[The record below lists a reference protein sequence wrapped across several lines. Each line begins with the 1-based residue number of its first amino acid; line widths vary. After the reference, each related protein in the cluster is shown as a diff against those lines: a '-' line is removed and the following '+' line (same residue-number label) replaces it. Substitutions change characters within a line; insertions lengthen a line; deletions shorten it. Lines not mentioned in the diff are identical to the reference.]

1 MISET
6 ASCPQCGSDRLYRD
20 GLRYL
25 TDGSTVQR
33 WLCRN
38 CGYRFTYKN
47 CNNSETFQ
55 HAQKIHTKS
64 LNRSYNLSLIC
75 QRSDEPSRQASTGVK
90 LVKNLAAAESQK
102 QAAETSPLLDK
113 EALKGKILEYLWQL
127 EKDGR
132 AQGTIRNYNKWFA
145 RCMKHNVNLFDPEE
159 VKGYLAKATLKERTK
174 ITIVGMLR
182 VWYRFLKIHWE
193 PPEYVPEAEIPFIP
207 MEQELD
213 QLIAGCGKK
222 TATYLQLMKETG
234 ARAGEISK
242 LTWADIDFQQRVVR
256 IKPEKGSLPR
266 MLPLSVKA
274 IEMLNNIPKTSD
286 RIFLFADDMRSCFY
300 VQRKRIARKLGN
312 PRLSHIS
319 FHTFRHWKG
328 TMEYHKTKE
337 IFYVKELLGHKSIQ
351 STQVY
356 IHIERALCPNAL
368 LDEYHVK
375 VAKTQEE
382 IAQLLE
388 NGFEY
393 VLQKDGLAFFRKRK

>member
-1 MISET
+1 M
-6 ASCPQCGSDRLYRD
+6 QRLSR
-20 GLRYL
+20 
-25 TDGSTVQR
+25 
-33 WLCRN
+33 
-38 CGYRFTYKN
+38 
-47 CNNSETFQ
+47 
-55 HAQKIHTKS
+55 IHTQS
-64 LNRSYNLSLIC
+64 LNYSYNLSLIR
-75 QRSDEPSRQASTGVK
+75 QRSDEPLRQASTGAK

-102 QAAETSPLLDK
+102 QAAGMSPPSDQ
-113 EALKGKILEYLWQL
+113 ESIKGKILEFLWKL

-132 AQGTIRNYNKWFA
+132 TQGTIRNYNKWFS
-145 RCMKHNVNLFDPEE
+145 RCLKHDVNIFDPEE
-159 VKGYLAKATLKERTK
+159 VKGYLAKAALRERTK

-193 PPEYVPEAEIPFIP
+193 PPEYIPEAEIPFIP
-207 MEQELD
+207 TEQELD

-242 LTWADIDFQQRVVR
+242 LTWADIDFQQRIVR

-266 MLPLSVKA
+266 MLPLSLKA
-274 IEMLNNIPKTSD
+274 TEMLNNIPKTSD

-312 PRLSHIS
+312 PRLLHIS

-328 TMEYHKTKE
+328 TMEYHKTKD

-356 IHIERALCPNAL
+356 IHIERALYPNGL
-368 LDEYHVK
+368 PDEYHVK

-382 IAQLLE
+382 ISQLLE